1 MAYLLLAALIFLA
14 DFFVKSQIEARK
26 PSDFPV
32 ELSHGLKLERHH
44 NRGFFLNRLEE
55 KPRLVRALAAC
66 AAVPLALW
74 CVIAMAKK
82 GGAVKKTAAAFLL
95 GGAASNLFDRFTRGY
110 VVDYL
115 RLSGAG
121 IKKIRN
127 IIFNIADFFLFL
139 GAALL
144 AVRSLFSK

>member
-1 MAYLLLAALIFLA
+1 MAYLLLAAFIFLA

-66 AAVPLALW
+66 AAVPP
-74 CVIAMAKK
+74 
-82 GGAVKKTAAAFLL
+82 GRGRRRDAACPR
-95 GGAASNLFDRFTRGY
+95 SRRRRSWRGCCG
-110 VVDYL
+110 
-115 RLSGAG
+115 R
-121 IKKIRN
+121 
-127 IIFNIADFFLFL
+127 
-139 GAALL
+139 
-144 AVRSLFSK
+144 

>member
-74 CVIAMAKK
+74 CVISMAKK
-82 GGAVKKTAAAFLL
+82 GGAVKKRRRPSFWAEPPPTFSTGSPAAMWW
-95 GGAASNLFDRFTRGY
+95 TT
-110 VVDYL
+110 
-115 RLSGAG
+115 
-121 IKKIRN
+121 
-127 IIFNIADFFLFL
+127 
-139 GAALL
+139 
-144 AVRSLFSK
+144 